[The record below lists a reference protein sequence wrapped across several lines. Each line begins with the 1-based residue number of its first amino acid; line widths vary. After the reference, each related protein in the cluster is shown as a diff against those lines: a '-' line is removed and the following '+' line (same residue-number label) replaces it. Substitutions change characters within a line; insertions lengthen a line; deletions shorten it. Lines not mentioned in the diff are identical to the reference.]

1 MAADQRLDNAWNALR
16 GGGPIFPAGVWTGMT
31 MREYFAGQ
39 ALSAHLADLA
49 QRTAE
54 TTDMQQRES
63 LRNAICREC
72 YAWADAMLRAGEH
85 HE

>member
-1 MAADQRLDNAWNALR
+1 MPDLQLR
-16 GGGPIFPAGVWTGMT
+16 DHYGTLRDGGPIFPSAVWAGMT

-39 ALSAHLADLA
+39 ALAAHLADLA

-54 TTDMQQRES
+54 TTDVDQRES

-72 YAWADAMLRAGEH
+72 YAWADAMLRAGAQP
-85 HE
+85 